1 MLLLPYRLWAADA
14 MALQGEHPHP
24 VPTQHAPCHTE
35 VAEAFAEGGHGP
47 HTAVSVSLSADDGSH
62 AFHGTCL
69 LCDVCHTALSLPEA
83 SLSAGSLV
91 ARDHLIRRVERVVSV
106 DPEPCLKPPI
116 A

>member
-14 MALQGEHPHP
+14 MALQSEHDHP

-35 VAEAFAEGGHGP
+35 LSGAFVTGDHGE
-47 HTAVSVSLSADDGSH
+47 HAAAWVTVSTDDGSH
-62 AFHGTCL
+62 AAHGTCL
-69 LCDVCHTALSLPEA
+69 LCDVCHTAMSLPEA
-83 SLSAGSLV
+83 SLSEGSV
-91 ARDHLIRRVERVVSV
+91 MARDHLIRRVERVVSV